1 MSSMANQQQCFHCL
15 QPIPRGVTLSVCYQD
30 EQQAVCCAGCQAV
43 AETIIEHGLSAY
55 YKHRDPDQPQQTPIL
70 PDELNDLDVYDHP
83 DVQKEFVRDLGA
95 EQQQAALTVSNI
107 TCSACAW
114 LIERELQN
122 TAGVE
127 RAVVNLSSQRLQ
139 VTWDPGQVAMSELIK
154 RLAAIGYQALPFQ
167 ANQQE
172 QQFGRQRKGL
182 IRRLGLA
189 GLATMQ
195 VMMLAFALYFGV
207 VSDLDETTRQYIW
220 SVSLIFATPVI
231 LYSAQPFYMGTL
243 RALQARTLNMDVPV
257 SIALL
262 GAYSASVYAV
272 FKGSGEVYFE
282 SISMFTFFL
291 LSGRYLELLAKEKAL
306 RFATNRLT
314 LMPQLA
320 TRETQDGTESV
331 AVKQLQVGDIIRV
344 NPGDTIAAD
353 GELLSQAAWVDES
366 LLSGESVPNHKQQGQ
381 LVVAGSINQQQAIR
395 IRVTA
400 AAQQTVLAGI
410 VAMQDSALAD
420 KPKVQQVIDKVASYF
435 VSAILVVATLTFF
448 VWWWID
454 PEHALWVT
462 LAVLVATCPCALS
475 LAAPTAITGTI
486 HRLNQRGILLKGS
499 QVLES
504 VKSLDIVCFDKTG
517 TLTEGKFTLSE
528 RKDFISSEQVSQL
541 VAGMEAFS
549 EHPLAIP
556 LKQLTATPRRFSNPV
571 NNVLGYGLQ
580 VEDDDGQVYR
590 LGSEAFIRQWHPQA
604 PLDRDFTVILA
615 NQQQVL
621 ACFKIEDKVR
631 QDAKATIS
639 QLKQRGVKTL
649 LVSGD
654 SQQRVEQTATE
665 LELDAHYGEFKPDD
679 KLSLIKELQQKGHT
693 VWMVGDG
700 LNDGPVLAQA
710 HLSMTFAGASDLAK
724 TAADVVILSDRL
736 SCVSEIL
743 TSAHKSRSIMRQN
756 FSWAVLYNISIL
768 PVAALGLIAPWVAA
782 LGMSLSSLLVIA
794 NSLRLY
800 RE

>member
-1 MSSMANQQQCFHCL
+1 MTEKNDPKPCFHCL
-15 QPIPRGVTLSVCYQD
+15 QPIPKGVDLTVTFDGAPQP
-30 EQQAVCCAGCQAV
+30 VCCAGCQAV

-55 YKHRDPDQPQQTPIL
+55 YKHRDLDKPQQTPIL
-70 PDELNDLDVYDHP
+70 PDELKNLEVYDHP
-83 DVQKEFVRDLGA
+83 DVQKEFVRELEGDL
-95 EQQQAALTVSNI
+95 QQAALTISNI

-114 LIERELQN
+114 LIERELQA
-122 TAGVE
+122 TPGVTK
-127 RAVVNLSSQRLQ
+127 AIVNLSSQRLQ
-139 VTWDPGQVAMSELIK
+139 VTWDPRQVGISDMIK
-154 RLAAIGYQALPFQ
+154 RLAAIGYQARPFQ
-167 ANQQE
+167 PNQQE
-172 QQFGRQRKGL
+172 QQFSRQRKGF

-207 VSDLDETTRQYIW
+207 VSDLDDTTRQYIW

-231 LYSAQPFYMGTL
+231 LYSAQPFYIGAL
-243 RALQARTLNMDVPV
+243 RALQAKTLNMDVPV

-262 GAYSASVYAV
+262 GAYTASVYAV
-272 FKGSGEVYFE
+272 TQGSGEVYFE

-320 TRETQDGTESV
+320 QRETSDGLESV
-331 AVKQLQVGDIIRV
+331 AVKQLHVGDVIVV
-344 NPGDTIAAD
+344 NPGDTLAAD
-353 GELLSQAAWVDES
+353 GQLLSDEAWLDES
-366 LLSGESVPNHKQQGQ
+366 LLSGESVPNRKIKGQ
-381 LVVAGSINQQQAIR
+381 TVVAGSINQQSAIR

-410 VAMQDSALAD
+410 VAMQDSALAE

-435 VSAILVVATLTFF
+435 VSSILVIATLTFL
-448 VWWWID
+448 VWWWIE

-486 HRLNQRGILLKGS
+486 HRLNRKGILVKGS

-504 VKSLDIVCFDKTG
+504 VKQLDVICFDKTG
-517 TLTEGKFTLSE
+517 TLTEGKFSITE
-528 RKDFISSEQVSQL
+528 RRDFIEPEQVNQL
-541 VAGMEAFS
+541 VAGMEAYS
-549 EHPLAIP
+549 EHPLALP
-556 LKQLTATPRRFSNPV
+556 LKQLSATPRPFKEQVRMVAGS
-571 NNVLGYGLQ
+571 GLEVVTEQ
-580 VEDDDGQVYR
+580 GEHYR
-590 LGSEAFIRQWHPQA
+590 LGSPAFIAEWHPQA
-604 PLDRDFTVILA
+604 AAETRFNV
-615 NQQQVL
+615 VL
-621 ACFKIEDKVR
+621 ASKQQLLAQFTIEDNLR
-631 QDAKATIS
+631 EDAKQT
-639 QLKQRGVKTL
+639 LDTLQRQGIRTL

-654 SQQRVEQTATE
+654 DNGRVAATASQLSITE
-665 LELDAHYGEFKPDD
+665 YYGEYKPQQ
-679 KLSLIKELQQKGHT
+679 KLDLIKSLQQSGNT
-693 VWMVGDG
+693 VWMIGDG

-710 HLSMTFAGASDLAK
+710 HLSMTFANASDLAK
-724 TAADVVILSDRL
+724 TAADVVILSDQLNSVEEVIR
-736 SCVSEIL
+736 
-743 TSAHKSRSIMRQN
+743 SARKSRVIMRQN
-756 FSWAVLYNISIL
+756 FTWAVAYNVSIL
-768 PVAALGLIAPWVAA
+768 PVAALGIIAPWVAA

>member
-1 MSSMANQQQCFHCL
+1 MTEKNDPKPCFHCL
-15 QPIPRGVTLSVCYQD
+15 QPIPKGVDLTVTFDGPPQP
-30 EQQAVCCAGCQAV
+30 VCCAGCQAV

-55 YKHRDPDQPQQTPIL
+55 YKHRDLDKPQQTPIL
-70 PDELNDLDVYDHP
+70 PDELKNLEVYDHP
-83 DVQKEFVRDLGA
+83 DVQKEFVRELEGDL
-95 EQQQAALTVSNI
+95 QQAALTISNI

-114 LIERELQN
+114 LIERELQA
-122 TAGVE
+122 TPGVTK
-127 RAVVNLSSQRLQ
+127 AIVNLSSQRLQ
-139 VTWDPGQVAMSELIK
+139 VTWDPRQVGISDMIK
-154 RLAAIGYQALPFQ
+154 RLAAIGYQARPFQ
-167 ANQQE
+167 PNQQE
-172 QQFGRQRKGL
+172 QQFSRQRKGF

-207 VSDLDETTRQYIW
+207 VSDLDDTTRQYIW

-231 LYSAQPFYMGTL
+231 LYSAQPFYIGAL
-243 RALQARTLNMDVPV
+243 RALQAKTLNMDVPV

-262 GAYSASVYAV
+262 GAYAASVYAV
-272 FKGSGEVYFE
+272 TQGSGEVYFE

-320 TRETQDGTESV
+320 QRETSDGLESV
-331 AVKQLQVGDIIRV
+331 AVKQLHVGDVIVV
-344 NPGDTIAAD
+344 NPGDTLAAD
-353 GELLSQAAWVDES
+353 GQLLSDEAWLDES
-366 LLSGESVPNHKQQGQ
+366 LLSGESVPNRKIKGQ
-381 LVVAGSINQQQAIR
+381 TVVAGSINQQSAIR

-410 VAMQDSALAD
+410 VAMQDSALAE

-435 VSAILVVATLTFF
+435 VSSILVIATLTFL
-448 VWWWID
+448 VWWWIE

-486 HRLNQRGILLKGS
+486 HRLNRKGILVKGS

-504 VKSLDIVCFDKTG
+504 VKQLDVICFDKTG
-517 TLTEGKFTLSE
+517 TLTEGKFSITE
-528 RKDFISSEQVSQL
+528 RRDFIEPEQINQL
-541 VAGMEAFS
+541 VAGMEAYS
-549 EHPLAIP
+549 EHPLALP
-556 LKQLTATPRRFSNPV
+556 LKQLSATPRPFKEQVRMVAGS
-571 NNVLGYGLQ
+571 GLEVVTEQ
-580 VEDDDGQVYR
+580 GEHYR
-590 LGSEAFIRQWHPQA
+590 LGSPAFIAEWHPQA
-604 PLDRDFTVILA
+604 AAETRFNV
-615 NQQQVL
+615 VL
-621 ACFKIEDKVR
+621 ASKQQLLAQFTIEDNLR
-631 QDAKATIS
+631 DDAKQT
-639 QLKQRGVKTL
+639 LDTLQRQGIRTL

-654 SQQRVEQTATE
+654 DNGRVAATASQLNMTE
-665 LELDAHYGEFKPDD
+665 YYGEYKPQQ
-679 KLSLIKELQQKGHT
+679 KLDLIKSLQQSGNT
-693 VWMVGDG
+693 VWMIGDG

-710 HLSMTFAGASDLAK
+710 HLSMTFANASDLAK
-724 TAADVVILSDRL
+724 TAADVVILSDQLNSVEEVIR
-736 SCVSEIL
+736 
-743 TSAHKSRSIMRQN
+743 SARKSRVIMRQN
-756 FSWAVLYNISIL
+756 FTWAVAYNVSIL
-768 PVAALGLIAPWVAA
+768 PVAALGIIAPWVAA

>member
-1 MSSMANQQQCFHCL
+1 MTEKNDPKPCFHCL
-15 QPIPRGVTLSVCYQD
+15 QPIPKGVDLTVTFDGAPQP
-30 EQQAVCCAGCQAV
+30 VCCAGCQAV

-55 YKHRDPDQPQQTPIL
+55 YKHRDLDKPQQTPIL
-70 PDELNDLDVYDHP
+70 PDELKNLEVYDHP
-83 DVQKEFVRDLGA
+83 DVQKEFVRELEGDL
-95 EQQQAALTVSNI
+95 QQAALTISNI

-114 LIERELQN
+114 LIERELQA
-122 TAGVE
+122 TPGVTK
-127 RAVVNLSSQRLQ
+127 AIVNLSSQRLQ
-139 VTWDPGQVAMSELIK
+139 VTWDPRQVGISDMIK
-154 RLAAIGYQALPFQ
+154 RLAAIGYQARPFQ
-167 ANQQE
+167 PNQQE
-172 QQFGRQRKGL
+172 QQFSRQRKGF

-207 VSDLDETTRQYIW
+207 VSDLDDTTRQYIW

-231 LYSAQPFYMGTL
+231 LYSAQPFYIGAL
-243 RALQARTLNMDVPV
+243 RALQAKTLNMDVPV

-262 GAYSASVYAV
+262 GAYAASVYAV
-272 FKGSGEVYFE
+272 TQGSGEVYFE

-320 TRETQDGTESV
+320 QRETSDGLESV
-331 AVKQLQVGDIIRV
+331 AVKQLHVGDVIVV
-344 NPGDTIAAD
+344 NPGDTLAAD
-353 GELLSQAAWVDES
+353 GQLLSDEAWLDES
-366 LLSGESVPNHKQQGQ
+366 LLSGESVPNRKIKGQ
-381 LVVAGSINQQQAIR
+381 TVVAGSINQQSAIR

-410 VAMQDSALAD
+410 VAMQDSALAE

-435 VSAILVVATLTFF
+435 VSSILVIATLTFL
-448 VWWWID
+448 VWWWVE

-486 HRLNQRGILLKGS
+486 HRLNRKGILVKGS

-504 VKSLDIVCFDKTG
+504 VKQLDVICFDKTG
-517 TLTEGKFTLSE
+517 TLTEGKFSITE
-528 RKDFISSEQVSQL
+528 RRDFIESEQINQL
-541 VAGMEAFS
+541 VAGMEVYS
-549 EHPLAIP
+549 EHPLALP
-556 LKQLTATPRRFSNPV
+556 LKQLSATPRPFKEQVRMVAGS
-571 NNVLGYGLQ
+571 GLEVVTEQ
-580 VEDDDGQVYR
+580 GEHYR
-590 LGSEAFIRQWHPQA
+590 LGSPAFIAEWHPQA
-604 PLDRDFTVILA
+604 AAETRFNV
-615 NQQQVL
+615 VL
-621 ACFKIEDKVR
+621 ASKQQLLAQFTIEDNLR
-631 QDAKATIS
+631 DDAKQTLDA
-639 QLKQRGVKTL
+639 LQRNGIRTL

-654 SQQRVEQTATE
+654 DNGRVAVTASQLNMTE
-665 LELDAHYGEFKPDD
+665 YYGEYKPQQ
-679 KLSLIKELQQKGHT
+679 KLDLIKSLQQSGNT
-693 VWMVGDG
+693 VWMIGDG

-710 HLSMTFAGASDLAK
+710 HLSMTFANASDLAK
-724 TAADVVILSDRL
+724 TAADVVILSDQLNSVEEVIR
-736 SCVSEIL
+736 
-743 TSAHKSRSIMRQN
+743 SARKSRVIMRQN
-756 FSWAVLYNISIL
+756 FTWAVAYNVSIL
-768 PVAALGLIAPWVAA
+768 PVAALGIIAPWVAA

>member
-1 MSSMANQQQCFHCL
+1 MTEKNDPKPCFHCL
-15 QPIPRGVTLSVCYQD
+15 QPIPKGVDLTVTFDGTPQP
-30 EQQAVCCAGCQAV
+30 VCCAGCQAV

-55 YKHRDPDQPQQTPIL
+55 YKHRDLDKPQQTPIL
-70 PDELNDLDVYDHP
+70 PDELKNLEVYDHP
-83 DVQKEFVRDLGA
+83 DVQKEFVRELEGDL
-95 EQQQAALTVSNI
+95 QQAALTISNI

-114 LIERELQN
+114 LIERELQA
-122 TAGVE
+122 TPGVTK
-127 RAVVNLSSQRLQ
+127 AIVNLSSQRLQ
-139 VTWDPGQVAMSELIK
+139 VTWDPRQVGISDMIK
-154 RLAAIGYQALPFQ
+154 RLAAIGYQARPFQ
-167 ANQQE
+167 PNQQE
-172 QQFGRQRKGL
+172 QQFSRQRKGF

-207 VSDLDETTRQYIW
+207 VSDLDDTTRQYIW

-231 LYSAQPFYMGTL
+231 LYSAQPFYIGAL
-243 RALQARTLNMDVPV
+243 RALQAKTLNMDVPV

-262 GAYSASVYAV
+262 GAYTASVYAV
-272 FKGSGEVYFE
+272 TQGSGEVYFE

-320 TRETQDGTESV
+320 QRETSDGLESV
-331 AVKQLQVGDIIRV
+331 AVKQLHVGDVIVV
-344 NPGDTIAAD
+344 NPGDTLAAD
-353 GELLSQAAWVDES
+353 GQLLSDEAWLDES
-366 LLSGESVPNHKQQGQ
+366 LLSGESVPNRKIKGQ
-381 LVVAGSINQQQAIR
+381 TVVAGSINQQSAIR

-410 VAMQDSALAD
+410 VAMQDSALAE

-435 VSAILVVATLTFF
+435 VSSILVIATLTFL
-448 VWWWID
+448 VWWWIE

-486 HRLNQRGILLKGS
+486 HRLNRKGILVKGS

-504 VKSLDIVCFDKTG
+504 VKQLDVICFDKTG
-517 TLTEGKFTLSE
+517 TLTEGKFSITE
-528 RKDFISSEQVSQL
+528 RRDFIEPEQINQL
-541 VAGMEAFS
+541 VAGMEAYS
-549 EHPLAIP
+549 EHPLALP
-556 LKQLTATPRRFSNPV
+556 LKQLSATPRPFKEQVRMVAGS
-571 NNVLGYGLQ
+571 GLEVVTEQ
-580 VEDDDGQVYR
+580 GEHYR
-590 LGSEAFIRQWHPQA
+590 LGSPAFIAEWHPQA
-604 PLDRDFTVILA
+604 AAETRFNV
-615 NQQQVL
+615 VL
-621 ACFKIEDKVR
+621 ASKQQLLAQFTIEDNLR
-631 QDAKATIS
+631 DDAKQT
-639 QLKQRGVKTL
+639 LDTLQRQGIRTL

-654 SQQRVEQTATE
+654 DNGRVAATASQLNMTE
-665 LELDAHYGEFKPDD
+665 YYGEYKPQQ
-679 KLSLIKELQQKGHT
+679 KLDLIKSLQQSGNT
-693 VWMVGDG
+693 VWMIGDG

-710 HLSMTFAGASDLAK
+710 HLSMTFANASDLAK
-724 TAADVVILSDRL
+724 TAADVVILSDQLNSVEEVIR
-736 SCVSEIL
+736 
-743 TSAHKSRSIMRQN
+743 SARKSRVIMRQN
-756 FSWAVLYNISIL
+756 FTWAVAYNVSIL
-768 PVAALGLIAPWVAA
+768 PVAALGIIAPWVAA

>member
-1 MSSMANQQQCFHCL
+1 MTEKNDPKPCFHCL
-15 QPIPRGVTLSVCYQD
+15 QPIPKGVDLTVTFDGPPQP
-30 EQQAVCCAGCQAV
+30 VCCAGCQAV

-55 YKHRDPDQPQQTPIL
+55 YKHRDLDKPQQTPIL
-70 PDELNDLDVYDHP
+70 PDELKNLEVYDHP
-83 DVQKEFVRDLGA
+83 DVQKEFVRELEGDL
-95 EQQQAALTVSNI
+95 QQAALTISNI

-114 LIERELQN
+114 LIERELQA
-122 TAGVE
+122 TPGVTK
-127 RAVVNLSSQRLQ
+127 AIVNLSSQRLQ
-139 VTWDPGQVAMSELIK
+139 VTWDPRQVGISDMIK
-154 RLAAIGYQALPFQ
+154 RLAAIGYQARPFQ
-167 ANQQE
+167 PNQQE
-172 QQFGRQRKGL
+172 QQFSRQRKGF

-207 VSDLDETTRQYIW
+207 VSDLDDTTRQYIW

-231 LYSAQPFYMGTL
+231 LYSAQPFYIGAL
-243 RALQARTLNMDVPV
+243 RALQAKTLNMDVPV

-262 GAYSASVYAV
+262 GAYAASVYAV
-272 FKGSGEVYFE
+272 TQGSGEVYFE

-320 TRETQDGTESV
+320 QRETSDGLESV
-331 AVKQLQVGDIIRV
+331 AVKQLHVGDVIVV
-344 NPGDTIAAD
+344 NPGDTLAAD
-353 GELLSQAAWVDES
+353 GQLLSDEAWLDES
-366 LLSGESVPNHKQQGQ
+366 LLSGESVPNRKIKGQ
-381 LVVAGSINQQQAIR
+381 TVVAGSINQQSAIR

-410 VAMQDSALAD
+410 VAMQDSALAE

-435 VSAILVVATLTFF
+435 VSSILVIATLTFL
-448 VWWWID
+448 VWWWIE

-486 HRLNQRGILLKGS
+486 HRLNRKGILVKGS

-504 VKSLDIVCFDKTG
+504 VKQLDVICFDKTG
-517 TLTEGKFTLSE
+517 TLTEGKFSITE
-528 RKDFISSEQVSQL
+528 RRDFIEPEQINQL
-541 VAGMEAFS
+541 VAGMEAYS
-549 EHPLAIP
+549 EHPLALP
-556 LKQLTATPRRFSNPV
+556 LKQLSATPRPFKEQVRMVAGS
-571 NNVLGYGLQ
+571 GLEVVTEQ
-580 VEDDDGQVYR
+580 GEHYR
-590 LGSEAFIRQWHPQA
+590 LGSPAFIAEWHPQA
-604 PLDRDFTVILA
+604 AAETRFNV
-615 NQQQVL
+615 VL
-621 ACFKIEDKVR
+621 ASKQQLLAQFTIEDNLR
-631 QDAKATIS
+631 DDAKQT
-639 QLKQRGVKTL
+639 LDTLQRQGIRTL

-654 SQQRVEQTATE
+654 DNGRVAATASQLNMTE
-665 LELDAHYGEFKPDD
+665 YYGEYRPQQ
-679 KLSLIKELQQKGHT
+679 KLDLIKSLQQSGNT
-693 VWMVGDG
+693 VWMIGDG

-710 HLSMTFAGASDLAK
+710 HLSMTFANASDLAK
-724 TAADVVILSDRL
+724 TAADVVILSDQLNSVEEVIR
-736 SCVSEIL
+736 
-743 TSAHKSRSIMRQN
+743 SARKSRVIMRQN
-756 FSWAVLYNISIL
+756 FTWAVAYNVSIL
-768 PVAALGLIAPWVAA
+768 PVAALGIIAPWVAA